1 VRVPDSRHH
10 KPTLCIGIL
19 TLNEAHRIARCIQS
33 AAFADR
39 VVVIDSGSEDRT
51 REIAQEMGAQVHLYQ
66 LWQGF
71 AEQRNR
77 LMTHAQADYVFFLDA
92 DEVIPDGLRQEIQA
106 AVASGDNAVWKIYW
120 DQVAFGRTLH
130 RMAKTEGG
138 VWRLFRTDQ
147 LLRYEGVVHEH
158 AVLRDPQTPVR
169 TFEHRLLHHSRE
181 TVYGG
186 LLKMAQYAQ
195 LGAVRR
201 VQAGRSGGVLRG
213 LGSAFSNFIRLYVFR
228 RGFLCGAEGFLF
240 CLLVALECFFR
251 YAIIRYDRPVP
262 GETMVKR

>member
-1 VRVPDSRHH
+1 MADLRKPG
-10 KPTLCIGIL
+10 PTLCIGIL
-19 TLNEAHRIARCIQS
+19 TLNEADRIARCLRS
-33 AAFADR
+33 AAFADQ
-39 VVVIDSGSEDRT
+39 VVVIDSGSQDRT
-51 REIAQEMGAQVHLYQ
+51 CEIARDLGAQVHVFNN
-66 LWQGF
+66 WQGF

-77 LMTHAQADYVFFLDA
+77 LLSTVNADYVFFLDA
-92 DEVIPDGLRQEIQA
+92 DEVIPEALAAEIRA
-106 AVASGDNAVWKIYW
+106 AVASTEDVVWKIYW
-120 DQVAFGRTLH
+120 DQVAFGRTLD

-158 AVLRDPQTPVR
+158 AVLRNPSTPVR
-169 TFEHRLLHHSRE
+169 SFRHRMLHHSRE

-201 VQAGRSGGVLRG
+201 AQAGEHGGVLRG
-213 LGSAFSNFIRLYVFR
+213 LASATSNFVRLYLLR

-251 YAIIRYDRPVP
+251 YAILRYDQPLA
-262 GETMVKR
+262 GDTLVKR

>member
-1 VRVPDSRHH
+1 MAEHR

-33 AAFADR
+33 ASFADQ

-51 REIAQEMGAQVHLYQ
+51 REIAQEMGAQVHLYAD
-66 LWQGF
+66 WRGF

-77 LMTHAQADYVFFLDA
+77 LMAHVKADWIFFLDA
-92 DEVIPDGLRQEIQA
+92 DEVIPPGLQDEIRA
-106 AVASGDNAVWKIYW
+106 AVASSENAVWKIYW

-158 AVLRDPQTPVR
+158 AVLRDPATPVKTFR
-169 TFEHRLLHHSRE
+169 TRLLHHSRE
-181 TVYGG
+181 SVYGG

-201 VQAGRSGGVLRG
+201 VQAGRRGGVLRG
-213 LGSAFSNFIRLYVFR
+213 LASATSNFIRLYIFR

-262 GETMVKR
+262 GDTMVKR

>member
-1 VRVPDSRHH
+1 MADLRNG

-19 TLNEAHRIARCIQS
+19 TLNEAHRIERCLCS
-33 AAFADR
+33 ASFADQI
-39 VVVIDSGSEDRT
+39 VVIDSGSEDETCR
-51 REIAQEMGAQVHLYQ
+51 IARAMGAQVHVFPE
-66 LWQGF
+66 WQGF

-77 LMTHAQADYVFFLDA
+77 LMAAVHADYVFFLDA
-92 DEVIPDGLRQEIQA
+92 DEVIPDALAAEIRA
-106 AVASGDNAVWKIYW
+106 AVASGENAVWKTYW

-158 AVLRDPQTPVR
+158 AVLRDPATPVR
-169 TFEHRLLHHSRE
+169 AFRHRLEHHSRE

-201 VQAGRSGGVLRG
+201 RQAGRQGGVLRG
-213 LGSAFSNFIRLYVFR
+213 LASATSNFVRLYVFR

-251 YAIIRYDRPVP
+251 YAILRYDPLAT
-262 GETMVKR
+262 GDGMVKR

>member
-1 VRVPDSRHH
+1 MAETRTPL
-10 KPTLCIGIL
+10 PTLCIGIL
-19 TLNEAHRIARCIQS
+19 TLNEAHRIAQCIQS
-33 AAFADR
+33 ASFADQ
-39 VVVIDSGSEDRT
+39 VLVIDSGSSDRT
-51 REIAQEMGAQVHLYQ
+51 REIAEELGAQVHAYTA
-66 LWQGF
+66 WQGF

-77 LMTHAQADYVFFLDA
+77 LLSHVQADYVFFLDA
-92 DEVIPDGLRQEIQA
+92 DEVIPEGLQKELRA
-106 AVASGDNAVWKIYW
+106 AVGTGDNAVWKIYW

-158 AVLRDPQTPVR
+158 AVLRDPQTQVKAFQ
-169 TFEHRLLHHSRE
+169 TRLLHHSRE

-201 VQAGRSGGVLRG
+201 VQLGRGGGILRG
-213 LGSAFSNFIRLYVFR
+213 LASALSNFVRLYVFR

-240 CLLVALECFFR
+240 CLLVAMECFFR
-251 YAIIRYDRPVP
+251 YVIIKYDRPVP
-262 GETMVKR
+262 GPTMVKR

>member
-1 VRVPDSRHH
+1 MAESTQRR
-10 KPTLCIGIL
+10 PTLCIGIL
-19 TLNEAHRIARCIQS
+19 TLNEAHRIAACIQS
-33 AAFADR
+33 AAFADQI
-39 VVVIDSGSEDRT
+39 VVIDSGSEDRT
-51 REIAQEMGAQVHLYQ
+51 REIAEELGAEVHLYPD
-66 LWQGF
+66 WQGF
-71 AEQRNR
+71 AGQRNR
-77 LMTHAQADYVFFLDA
+77 LMSHVRADYVFFLDA
-92 DEVIPDGLRQEIQA
+92 DEVIPPGLQEEIRA
-106 AVASGDNAVWKIYW
+106 AVASGEDAVWKIYW

-130 RMAKTEGG
+130 LMAKTEGG
-138 VWRLFRTDQ
+138 VWRLFRTEQ

-158 AVLRDPQTPVR
+158 AVLREPKTPVKAFR
-169 TFEHRLLHHSRE
+169 HRLLHHSRE

-213 LGSAFSNFIRLYVFR
+213 MASALSNFVRLYVFR

-251 YAIIRYDRPVP
+251 YVIIRYDHPVP
-262 GETMVKR
+262 GQTMVKR

>member
-1 VRVPDSRHH
+1 MADIRSR
-10 KPTLCIGIL
+10 KPTLCVGIL
-19 TLNEAHRIARCIQS
+19 TLNEEHRIARCLRS
-33 AAFADR
+33 AAFADQ
-39 VVVIDSGSEDRT
+39 VVVIDSGSHDRT
-51 REIAQEMGAQVHLYQ
+51 CDIAREMGAQVHVFPD
-66 LWQGF
+66 WKGF

-77 LMTHAQADYVFFLDA
+77 LMSTVDADYVFFLDA
-92 DEVIPDGLRQEIQA
+92 DEVIPEGLAAEIRA
-106 AVASGDNAVWKIYW
+106 AVGSGEDAVWKIYW

-158 AVLRDPQTPVR
+158 AVLRDPATPVH
-169 TFEHRLLHHSRE
+169 TFRHRLLHHSRE

-201 VQAGRSGGVLRG
+201 VQAGRRGGVLRG
-213 LGSAFSNFIRLYVFR
+213 LASATSNFVRLYLFR

-251 YAIIRYDRPVP
+251 YAIIRYDQPLA
-262 GETMVKR
+262 GDAMVKR

>member
-1 VRVPDSRHH
+1 MADIRNG

-19 TLNEAHRIARCIQS
+19 TLNEAHRIARCIRS
-33 AAFADR
+33 AAFADQ
-39 VVVIDSGSEDRT
+39 VVVIDGGSGDQT
-51 REIAQEMGAQVHLYQ
+51 CDIAREMGAQVHVCPD
-66 LWQGF
+66 WQGF

-77 LMTHAQADYVFFLDA
+77 LISKVDADYVFFLDA
-92 DEVIPDGLRQEIQA
+92 DEVIPEALASEIRA
-106 AVASGDNAVWKIYW
+106 AVASGEHAVWRIYW

-158 AVLRDPQTPVR
+158 AVLRDPATPVR
-169 TFEHRLLHHSRE
+169 NFRHRLLHHSRE

-201 VQAGRSGGVLRG
+201 AQGGHRGGVLRG
-213 LGSAFSNFIRLYVFR
+213 LASATSNFVRLYLFR

-251 YAIIRYDRPVP
+251 YAILRYDQPVA
-262 GETMVKR
+262 GDTLVKR

>member
-1 VRVPDSRHH
+1 MAEHR

-33 AAFADR
+33 ASFADQ

-51 REIAQEMGAQVHLYQ
+51 REIAQEMGAQVHLFPD
-66 LWQGF
+66 WRGF

-77 LMTHAQADYVFFLDA
+77 LMTHVKADWIFFLDA
-92 DEVIPDGLRQEIQA
+92 DEVIPHGLQDEIRA
-106 AVASGDNAVWKIYW
+106 AVASGENAVWKIYW

-158 AVLRDPQTPVR
+158 AVLRDPTTPVKTFR
-169 TFEHRLLHHSRE
+169 TRLLHHSRE
-181 TVYGG
+181 SVYGG

-201 VQAGRSGGVLRG
+201 VQAGRRGGVLRG
-213 LGSAFSNFIRLYVFR
+213 LASATSNFIRLYIFR

-262 GETMVKR
+262 GDTMVKR